1 MNHRSGKR
9 GIVGGL
15 VLIVLGLLF
24 LAQNLIPG
32 FEFGDYWPAIFIA
45 IGVGLLWRSY
55 RPARSEEGSHE
66 TQ

>member
-1 MNHRSGKR
+1 M
-9 GIVGGL
+9 VGGL

-32 FEFGDYWPAIFIA
+32 FEFGDYWPAILIA
-45 IGVGLLWRSY
+45 IGAGLLWRS
-55 RPARSEEGSHE
+55 RPSSVEEKSHE